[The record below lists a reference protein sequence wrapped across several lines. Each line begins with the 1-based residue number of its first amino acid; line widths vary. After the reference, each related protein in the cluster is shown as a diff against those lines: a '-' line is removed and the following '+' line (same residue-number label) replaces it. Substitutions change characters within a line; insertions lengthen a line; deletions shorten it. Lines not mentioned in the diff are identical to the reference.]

1 MDQSTAAPPP
11 RPRAEPMFNLPPV
24 IMATVVALLLV
35 QGLREFASR
44 QDEIRLLL
52 MFAYIPARYA
62 DLPQF
67 ARMFPPDDL
76 ARWWTPITYFFLH
89 GGWDH
94 VILNS
99 LWLAVFGSAVAW
111 RFGTGRFLLMTAIG
125 TVAGAAAHQAFHGGD
140 LTPMVG
146 ASAGVS
152 ALTAAAIRF
161 VFEAGGPLGAF
172 RRRGRL
178 AFLAPATPF
187 FRSLRNPQV
196 LGFVAIWFALNLVF
210 GFATLP
216 AAAGG
221 ALIAWEAHVG
231 GFLAGL
237 LAFPLLDPVSRRA
250 N

>member
-1 MDQSTAAPPP
+1 MDSSAATPP
-11 RPRAEPMFNLPPV
+11 RPAREPIFNLPPV
-24 IMATVVALLLV
+24 ITAAVFVLLLIH
-35 QGLREFASR
+35 GLREFASR

-52 MFAYIPARYA
+52 AFAYIPARYA
-62 DLPQF
+62 DLPNL
-67 ARMFPPDDL
+67 ARFFPPDDP
-76 ARWWTPITYFFLH
+76 ARWWTPVTYFFLH

-111 RFGTGRFLLMTAIG
+111 RFGTARFLLMTALG
-125 TVAGAAAHQAFHGGD
+125 TVAGAAAHQAFHGQD
-140 LTPMVG
+140 VTPMVG
-146 ASAGVS
+146 ASAGIS

-172 RRRGRL
+172 RQRGRL

-187 FRSLRNPQV
+187 LASLKNPQV
-196 LGFVAIWFALNLVF
+196 LGFVAVWFALNLLF

-216 AAAGG
+216 GVAGEG
-221 ALIAWEAHVG
+221 AVIAWEAHVG

-237 LAFPLLDPVSRRA
+237 LAFPLLDTVPRRR
-250 N
+250 